1 MNFSIDLTLGGV
13 EYTISPAVVNV
24 FLVCIVLSII
34 FIIVGMKAEKADYRK
49 KPKGILQFAEIYVEF
64 VDNLTKQTMG
74 KANFRFAPYMGALFL
89 LLIVSNLSGMLG
101 FTPPTSD
108 YNVTLGLALITFFLT
123 EFNAIRFNG
132 LGNYLK
138 GFFQPIPFLAPLN
151 LLNIFANPVSMSF
164 RLFGNMVGGS
174 IIMGLV
180 YMAFSGIK
188 KFLAP
193 ILTSFLHGY
202 FDVFAGLLQAFV
214 FLMLTMVYIGGA
226 IGDREEEVEVQETR
240 N

>member
-24 FLVCIVLSII
+24 FLVCIFLSII
-34 FIIVGMKAEKADYRK
+34 FIIVGIKADKHDFRK
-49 KPKGILQFAEIYVEF
+49 KPKGLLQVAEIYVEF
-64 VDNLTKQTMG
+64 VDNLTKQNMG

-89 LLIVSNLSGMLG
+89 LLVVSNLSGLLG

-108 YNVTLGLALITFFLT
+108 YNVPLGLALITFFLT
-123 EFNAIRFNG
+123 EYNAIKYNG
-132 LGNYLK
+132 IGNYLK
-138 GFFQPIPFLAPLN
+138 GFFEPIVFLAPLN
-151 LLNIFANPVSMSF
+151 VLNIFANPVSLSF
-164 RLFGNMVGGS
+164 RLFGNIVGGS

-180 YMAFSGIK
+180 YMSFEGIK
-188 KFLAP
+188 KFFAP

-214 FLMLTMVYIGGA
+214 FLMLTMIYIGGA
-226 IGDREEEVEVQETR
+226 IGDREEEVVEENVQ
-240 N
+240 